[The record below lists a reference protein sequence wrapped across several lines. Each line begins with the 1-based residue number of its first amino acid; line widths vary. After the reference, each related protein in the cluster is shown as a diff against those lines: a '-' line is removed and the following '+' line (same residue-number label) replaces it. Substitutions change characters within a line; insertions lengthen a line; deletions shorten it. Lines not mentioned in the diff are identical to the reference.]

1 MALYTVEI
9 SSEDALSERW
19 TDPNHPTKSFKF
31 NEETLED
38 CTLLENGNY
47 LATYNTLEYSS
58 PVTLKYINQSGTHT
72 ATIPAGE
79 YGVRS

>member
-19 TDPNHPTKSFKF
+19 TDANHPTKSFKF
-31 NEETLED
+31 NQKSLDE
-38 CTLLENGNY
+38 CTQLANGNY
-47 LATYNTLEYSS
+47 LATYNTIEYSS
-58 PVTLKYINQSGTHT
+58 AVTIKYINQSGTHT

-79 YGVRS
+79 YGVRP